1 MRLLTILGAIVLVF
15 WLLGSLGL
23 IDFRLCIKLAGQCS
37 APSNPASTPK

>member
-1 MRLLTILGAIVLVF
+1 MRVLAFLGATVLVF

-37 APSNPASTPK
+37 APSNPASAPK